1 MRKAYFPAL
10 ATSPSQLKT
19 PEDSLMLF
27 LYHILSVSGWALGFQ
42 RFLRGKYQV
51 NRAVDDFA
59 LLIFALQSFVRT
71 CFYFSSPVFGTLL
84 LSFANPDES
93 TAQVAST
100 EKANRELEEKLTT
113 EMLEIASLKSGL
125 SPSAGILLSLSM
137 SKYGKLTQARH
148 SRQSWLGLAVYLF
161 QRSTQSW
168 NAGQIVYNMR
178 DMPVRVVHP
187 VPKRSVASCGATGNT
202 ASHRWNSLP
211 ETSTKIGSKKSDP

>member
-1 MRKAYFPAL
+1 M
-10 ATSPSQLKT
+10 
-19 PEDSLMLF
+19 
-27 LYHILSVSGWALGFQ
+27 
-42 RFLRGKYQV
+42 
-51 NRAVDDFA
+51 
-59 LLIFALQSFVRT
+59 
-71 CFYFSSPVFGTLL
+71 
-84 LSFANPDES
+84 
-93 TAQVAST
+93 AST

-187 VPKRSVASCGATGNT
+187 VPKRSVASFGATGNT
-202 ASHRWNSLP
+202 ASHR
-211 ETSTKIGSKKSDP
+211 